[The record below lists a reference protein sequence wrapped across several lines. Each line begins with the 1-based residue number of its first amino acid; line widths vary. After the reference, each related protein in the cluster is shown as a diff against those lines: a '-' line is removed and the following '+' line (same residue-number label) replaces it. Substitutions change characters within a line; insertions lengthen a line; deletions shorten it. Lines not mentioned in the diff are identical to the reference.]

1 MRKTHEIY
9 PQIIS
14 KNLLFP
20 GDPEGKITQGEKP
33 MNNRVPVKVDNAP
46 APVGPYSQAIR
57 CGAMVFVSG
66 RVALDPATGQ
76 LIGEDAASQARKAL
90 QNLQAILEGAG
101 TGLGSVVKTTI
112 FLNDMADFK
121 AVNEVYAE
129 FFPAF
134 PPART
139 TVQVAALPLGARV
152 EIEAI
157 AIGQS

>member
-1 MRKTHEIY
+1 
-9 PQIIS
+9 
-14 KNLLFP
+14 
-20 GDPEGKITQGEKP
+20 

-66 RVALDPATGQ
+66 QVALDPATGQ
-76 LIGEDAASQARKAL
+76 LIGEDAAGQARKAL

-101 TGLGSVVKTTI
+101 TSLGSVVKTTI

-121 AVNEVYAE
+121 AVNEVYAR
-129 FFPAF
+129 FFPAS